1 MKIGSNHGGNDKFK
15 VMQMQLS
22 TCDARRLRNN
32 NLVSKDIPLYK
43 RGGMKNKTDEET
55 TDINNDNL
63 WAIIRIKSIKV
74 T

>member
-55 TDINNDNL
+55 NDIKIIFYP
-63 WAIIRIKSIKV
+63 AITYIYISS
-74 T
+74 

>member
-1 MKIGSNHGGNDKFK
+1 MKIGSTHGGDDKFK
-15 VMQMQLS
+15 VMQLS

-55 TDINNDNL
+55 NDINNNIL
-63 WAIIRIKSIKV
+63 S
-74 T
+74 